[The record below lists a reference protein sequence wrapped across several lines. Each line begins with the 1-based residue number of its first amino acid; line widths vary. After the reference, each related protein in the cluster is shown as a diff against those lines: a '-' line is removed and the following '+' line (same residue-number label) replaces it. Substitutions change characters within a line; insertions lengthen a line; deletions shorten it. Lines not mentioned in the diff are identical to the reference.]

1 MLGPCKVDCMVVV
14 ADVDEDNGE
23 DGGGGAGAGDSC
35 GGKEKAVGEWW

>member
-1 MLGPCKVDCMVVV
+1 MVVV